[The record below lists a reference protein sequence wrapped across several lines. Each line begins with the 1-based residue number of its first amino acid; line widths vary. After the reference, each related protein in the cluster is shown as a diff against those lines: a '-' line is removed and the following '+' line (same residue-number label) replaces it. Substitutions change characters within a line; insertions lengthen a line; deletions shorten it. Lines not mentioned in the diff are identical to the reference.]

1 MIPVYEV
8 DIDMEGWESGMTA
21 ISLVSRPAIQRSFVA
36 LSEQEEKPTT
46 FKFADMD
53 KKQLVGPI
61 MVPEQLIYRKSE
73 RMGEYYI
80 KFTAESIEKIMAKW
94 SRDGFRAF
102 NLEHSI
108 GLGQDSVYILEYWIK
123 EDDNDKSKKY
133 GFDEPIGTAFVKLQ
147 VVSDLVW
154 EDVKQNQLTGF
165 SIEIDS
171 NLIKTKEEM
180 TENLKFAVEMG
191 ERFAKL
197 EGEISGLKTTIEFLM
212 SALEEKEIAEE
223 SATQELSEETV
234 EETVEESVE
243 LSEETTEEVV
253 EEPTAEE
260 VIEEEVKLEE
270 QETLVEEAELKLSEE
285 QESQTSEEVVEAKT
299 IEFKA
304 ITPEKI
310 NFINN
315 FLGKPRY

>member
-8 DIDMEGWESGMTA
+8 DIEMEGWESGMTA

-36 LSEQEEKPTT
+36 LSEEEKVAT
-46 FKFADMD
+46 FKFADEE
-53 KKQLVGPI
+53 KRQLVGPI
-61 MVPEQLIYRKSE
+61 MVPEQLIPRRSE

-80 KFTAESIEKIMAKW
+80 KFTAKSIEKIMAKW
-94 SRDGFRAF
+94 SRDGFRSF

-108 GLGQDSVYILEYWIK
+108 GLGSDSVYILEYWIK

-133 GFDEPIGTAFVKLQ
+133 GFEEPIGTAFVKLQ

-171 NLIKTKEEM
+171 NLTKTKEEM

-197 EGEISGLKTTIEFLM
+197 EGEISALKTTIEFLM
-212 SALEEKEIAEE
+212 SALEEKETQEEEVTEEVAEEKLSE
-223 SATQELSEETV
+223 SATEEV
-234 EETVEESVE
+234 EEVAEEPVA
-243 LSEETTEEVV
+243 EEVV
-253 EEPTAEE
+253 
-260 VIEEEVKLEE
+260 EEEVKLEE
-270 QETLVEEAELKLSEE
+270 QDNLVEEAEIKLSEE
-285 QESQTSEEVVEAKT
+285 QDGQTAEEVAESKT
-299 IEFKA
+299 IEFKE
-304 ITPEKI
+304 ISKEKI
-310 NFINN
+310 NLINKY
-315 FLGKPRY
+315 LGQPRY

>member
-36 LSEQEEKPTT
+36 LSEEEKVAT
-46 FKFADMD
+46 FKFADEE
-53 KKQLVGPI
+53 KRQLVGPI
-61 MVPEQLIYRKSE
+61 MIPEQLIYRKSE

-94 SRDGFRAF
+94 SRDGFRSF

-108 GLGQDSVYILEYWIK
+108 GLGADSVYILEYWIK
-123 EDDNDKSKKY
+123 ESEEDKSKKY
-133 GFDEPIGTAFVKLQ
+133 RFEEPIGTAFVKLQ

-171 NLIKTKEEM
+171 NLTKTKEEM

-197 EGEISGLKTTIEFLM
+197 EGEISALKTTIEFLM
-212 SALEEKEIAEE
+212 SALEEKETQEEEATEEVAEEKLSE
-223 SATQELSEETV
+223 SATEEV
-234 EETVEESVE
+234 EEVAEEPVA
-243 LSEETTEEVV
+243 EEVV
-253 EEPTAEE
+253 
-260 VIEEEVKLEE
+260 EEEVKLEE
-270 QETLVEEAELKLSEE
+270 QDNLVEEAEIKLSEE
-285 QESQTSEEVVEAKT
+285 QDGQTAEEVAESKT

-304 ITPEKI
+304 ISKEKI
-310 NFINN
+310 NLINKY
-315 FLGKPRY
+315 LGQPRY

>member
-197 EGEISGLKTTIEFLM
+197 EGEISALKTTIEFLM
-212 SALEEKEIAEE
+212 SALEEKETQEEEVTEEVAEEKLSE
-223 SATQELSEETV
+223 SATEEV
-234 EETVEESVE
+234 EEVAEEPVA
-243 LSEETTEEVV
+243 EEVV
-253 EEPTAEE
+253 
-260 VIEEEVKLEE
+260 EEEVKLEE
-270 QETLVEEAELKLSEE
+270 QDNLVEEAEIKLSEE
-285 QESQTSEEVVEAKT
+285 QDGQTAEEVAESKT
-299 IEFKA
+299 IEFKE
-304 ITPEKI
+304 ISKEKI
-310 NFINN
+310 NLINKY
-315 FLGKPRY
+315 LGQPRY

>member
-1 MIPVYEV
+1 MLPVYEV

-36 LSEQEEKPTT
+36 LSEGQENPTT
-46 FKFADMD
+46 FKFADMQ

-123 EDDNDKSKKY
+123 ETDEDKSKKY
-133 GFDEPIGTAFVKLQ
+133 GFNEPIGTAFVKLQ

-197 EGEISGLKTTIEFLM
+197 EGEISNLKTTIEFLM
-212 SALEEKEIAEE
+212 SALEENETQEEEAAEEVAEEKLSE
-223 SATQELSEETV
+223 SATEEV
-234 EETVEESVE
+234 EEVAEE
-243 LSEETTEEVV
+243 LATEEVV
-253 EEPTAEE
+253 
-260 VIEEEVKLEE
+260 EEEVKLEE

-285 QESQTSEEVVEAKT
+285 QESQTAEEVIESKT
-299 IEFKA
+299 VEFKA

>member
-36 LSEQEEKPTT
+36 LSEEEKVAT
-46 FKFADMD
+46 FKFADEE
-53 KKQLVGPI
+53 KRQLVGPI
-61 MVPEQLIYRKSE
+61 MIPEQLIYRKSE

-94 SRDGFRAF
+94 SRDGFRSF

-108 GLGQDSVYILEYWIK
+108 GLGADSVYILEYWIK
-123 EDDNDKSKKY
+123 ESEEDKSKKY
-133 GFDEPIGTAFVKLQ
+133 GFEEPIGTAFVKLQ

-171 NLIKTKEEM
+171 NLTKTKEEM

-212 SALEEKEIAEE
+212 SALEEKETQEEEATEEVAEEKLSE
-223 SATQELSEETV
+223 SATEEV
-234 EETVEESVE
+234 EEVAEEPVA
-243 LSEETTEEVV
+243 EEVV
-253 EEPTAEE
+253 
-260 VIEEEVKLEE
+260 EEEVKLEE
-270 QETLVEEAELKLSEE
+270 QDNLVEEAEIKLSEE
-285 QESQTSEEVVEAKT
+285 QDGQTAEEVAESKT

-304 ITPEKI
+304 ISKEKI
-310 NFINN
+310 NLINKY
-315 FLGKPRY
+315 LGQPRY

>member
-36 LSEQEEKPTT
+36 LSEEEKVAT
-46 FKFADMD
+46 FKFADEE
-53 KKQLVGPI
+53 KRQLVGPI
-61 MVPEQLIYRKSE
+61 MIPEQLIYRKSE

-94 SRDGFRAF
+94 SRDGFRSF

-108 GLGQDSVYILEYWIK
+108 GLGADSVYILEYWIK
-123 EDDNDKSKKY
+123 EDDSDKSKKY
-133 GFDEPIGTAFVKLQ
+133 GFEEPIGTAFVKLQ

-171 NLIKTKEEM
+171 NLTKTKEEM

-212 SALEEKEIAEE
+212 SALEEKETQEEEATEEVAEEKLSE
-223 SATQELSEETV
+223 SATEEV
-234 EETVEESVE
+234 EEVAEEPVA
-243 LSEETTEEVV
+243 EEVV
-253 EEPTAEE
+253 
-260 VIEEEVKLEE
+260 EEEVKLEE
-270 QETLVEEAELKLSEE
+270 QDNLVEEAEIKLSEE
-285 QESQTSEEVVEAKT
+285 QDGQTAEEVAESKT

-304 ITPEKI
+304 ISKEKI
-310 NFINN
+310 NLINKY
-315 FLGKPRY
+315 LGQPRY

>member
-1 MIPVYEV
+1 MLPVYEV

-36 LSEQEEKPTT
+36 LSEEEKVAT
-46 FKFADMD
+46 FKFADEE
-53 KKQLVGPI
+53 KRQLVGPI
-61 MVPEQLIYRKSE
+61 MVPEQLIYRRSE

-94 SRDGFRAF
+94 SRDGFRSF

-108 GLGQDSVYILEYWIK
+108 GLGSDSVYILEYWIK

-171 NLIKTKEEM
+171 NLTKTKEEM

-212 SALEEKEIAEE
+212 SALEEKETQEEEATEEVAEEKLSE
-223 SATQELSEETV
+223 SATEEV
-234 EETVEESVE
+234 EEVAEEPVA
-243 LSEETTEEVV
+243 EEVV
-253 EEPTAEE
+253 
-260 VIEEEVKLEE
+260 EEEVKLEE
-270 QETLVEEAELKLSEE
+270 QENLVEEAEIKLSEE
-285 QESQTSEEVVEAKT
+285 QDGQTAEEVAESKT

-304 ITPEKI
+304 ISKEKI
-310 NFINN
+310 NLINKY
-315 FLGKPRY
+315 LGQPRY

>member
-36 LSEQEEKPTT
+36 LSEEEKVAT
-46 FKFADMD
+46 FKFADEE
-53 KKQLVGPI
+53 KRQLVGPI
-61 MVPEQLIYRKSE
+61 MIPEQLIYRKSE

-94 SRDGFRAF
+94 SRDGFRSF

-108 GLGQDSVYILEYWIK
+108 GLGADSVYILEYWIK

-133 GFDEPIGTAFVKLQ
+133 GFEEPIGTAFVKLQ

-171 NLIKTKEEM
+171 NLTKTKEEM

-212 SALEEKEIAEE
+212 SALEEKETQEEEVAEEVAEEKLSE
-223 SATQELSEETV
+223 SATEEV
-234 EETVEESVE
+234 EEVAEEPVA
-243 LSEETTEEVV
+243 EEVV
-253 EEPTAEE
+253 
-260 VIEEEVKLEE
+260 EEEVKLEE
-270 QETLVEEAELKLSEE
+270 QDNLVEEAEIKLSEE
-285 QESQTSEEVVEAKT
+285 QDGQTAEEVAESKT
-299 IEFKA
+299 IEFKE
-304 ITPEKI
+304 ISKEKI
-310 NFINN
+310 NLINKY
-315 FLGKPRY
+315 LGQPRY

>member
-8 DIDMEGWESGMTA
+8 DIDMEGWDSGMTA

-36 LSEQEEKPTT
+36 LSEEEKVAT
-46 FKFADMD
+46 FKFADEE
-53 KKQLVGPI
+53 KRQLVGPI
-61 MVPEQLIYRKSE
+61 MVPEQLIYRRSE

-94 SRDGFRAF
+94 SRDGFRSF

-108 GLGQDSVYILEYWIK
+108 GLGSDSVYILEYWIK

-133 GFDEPIGTAFVKLQ
+133 GFEEPIGTAFVKLQ

-171 NLIKTKEEM
+171 NLTKTKEEM

-212 SALEEKEIAEE
+212 SALEEKETQEEEAAEE
-223 SATQELSEETV
+223 VA
-234 EETVEESVE
+234 EESVE
-243 LSEETTEEVV
+243 LSEEATEEV
-253 EEPTAEE
+253 AEE
-260 VIEEEVKLEE
+260 VAEEPVAEEVVEEEVKLEE
-270 QETLVEEAELKLSEE
+270 QENLVEEAEIKLSEE
-285 QESQTSEEVVEAKT
+285 QESQTAEEVIESKT
-299 IEFKA
+299 VEFKA
-304 ITPEKI
+304 ISKDKVNMI
-310 NFINN
+310 NK
-315 FLGKPRY
+315 FLGQPRY

>member
-36 LSEQEEKPTT
+36 LSEEEKVAT
-46 FKFADMD
+46 FKFADEE
-53 KKQLVGPI
+53 KRQLVGPI
-61 MVPEQLIYRKSE
+61 MIPEQLIYRKSE

-94 SRDGFRAF
+94 SRDGFRSF

-108 GLGQDSVYILEYWIK
+108 GLGADSVYILEYWIK

-133 GFDEPIGTAFVKLQ
+133 GFEEPIGTAFVKLQ

-171 NLIKTKEEM
+171 NLTKTKEEM

-212 SALEEKEIAEE
+212 SALEEKETQEEEATEEVAEEKLSE
-223 SATQELSEETV
+223 SATEEV
-234 EETVEESVE
+234 EEVAEEPVA
-243 LSEETTEEVV
+243 EEVV
-253 EEPTAEE
+253 
-260 VIEEEVKLEE
+260 EEEVKLEE
-270 QETLVEEAELKLSEE
+270 QDNLVEEAEIKLSEE
-285 QESQTSEEVVEAKT
+285 QDGQTAEEVAESKT

-304 ITPEKI
+304 ISKEKI
-310 NFINN
+310 NLINKY
-315 FLGKPRY
+315 LGQPRY

>member
-36 LSEQEEKPTT
+36 LSEEEKVAT
-46 FKFADMD
+46 FKFADEE
-53 KKQLVGPI
+53 KRQLVGPI
-61 MVPEQLIYRKSE
+61 MIPEQLIYRKSE

-94 SRDGFRAF
+94 SRDGFRSF

-123 EDDNDKSKKY
+123 ESEEDKSKKY
-133 GFDEPIGTAFVKLQ
+133 GFEEPIGTAFVKLQ

-171 NLIKTKEEM
+171 NLTKTKEEM

-197 EGEISGLKTTIEFLM
+197 EGEISALKTTIEFLM
-212 SALEEKEIAEE
+212 SALEEKETQEEEVTEEVAEEKLSE
-223 SATQELSEETV
+223 SATEEV
-234 EETVEESVE
+234 EEVAEEPVA
-243 LSEETTEEVV
+243 EEVV
-253 EEPTAEE
+253 
-260 VIEEEVKLEE
+260 EEEVKLEE
-270 QETLVEEAELKLSEE
+270 QDNLVEEAEIKLSEE
-285 QESQTSEEVVEAKT
+285 QDGQTAEEVAESKT
-299 IEFKA
+299 IEFKE
-304 ITPEKI
+304 ISKEKI
-310 NFINN
+310 NLINKY
-315 FLGKPRY
+315 LGQPRY

>member
-1 MIPVYEV
+1 
-8 DIDMEGWESGMTA
+8 MEGWESGMTA

-197 EGEISGLKTTIEFLM
+197 EGEISALKTTIEFLM
-212 SALEEKEIAEE
+212 SALEEKETQEEEVTEEVAEEKLSE
-223 SATQELSEETV
+223 SATEEV
-234 EETVEESVE
+234 EEVAEEPVA
-243 LSEETTEEVV
+243 EEVV
-253 EEPTAEE
+253 
-260 VIEEEVKLEE
+260 EEEVKLEE
-270 QETLVEEAELKLSEE
+270 QDNLVEEAEIKLSEE
-285 QESQTSEEVVEAKT
+285 QDGQTAEEVAESKT
-299 IEFKA
+299 IEFKE
-304 ITPEKI
+304 ISKEKI
-310 NFINN
+310 NLINKY
-315 FLGKPRY
+315 LGQPRY

>member
-36 LSEQEEKPTT
+36 LSEEEKVAT
-46 FKFADMD
+46 FKFADEE
-53 KKQLVGPI
+53 KRQLVGPI
-61 MVPEQLIYRKSE
+61 MIPEQLIYRKSE

-94 SRDGFRAF
+94 SRDGFRSF

-108 GLGQDSVYILEYWIK
+108 GLGADSVYILEYWIK

-133 GFDEPIGTAFVKLQ
+133 GFEEPIGTAFVKLQ

-171 NLIKTKEEM
+171 NLTKTKEEM

-212 SALEEKEIAEE
+212 SALEEKETQEEEVAEEVAEEKLSE
-223 SATQELSEETV
+223 SATEEV
-234 EETVEESVE
+234 EEVAEEPVA
-243 LSEETTEEVV
+243 EEVV
-253 EEPTAEE
+253 
-260 VIEEEVKLEE
+260 EEEVKLEE
-270 QETLVEEAELKLSEE
+270 QDNLVEEAEIKLSEE
-285 QESQTSEEVVEAKT
+285 QDGQTAEEVAESKT

-304 ITPEKI
+304 ISKEKI
-310 NFINN
+310 NLINKY
-315 FLGKPRY
+315 LGQPRY

>member
-8 DIDMEGWESGMTA
+8 DIEMEGWESGMTA

-36 LSEQEEKPTT
+36 LSEEEKVAT
-46 FKFADMD
+46 FKFADEE
-53 KKQLVGPI
+53 KRQLVGPI
-61 MVPEQLIYRKSE
+61 MIPEQLIYRKSE

-80 KFTAESIEKIMAKW
+80 KFTAESIERIMAKW
-94 SRDGFRAF
+94 SRDGFRSF

-123 EDDNDKSKKY
+123 ESEEDKSKKY
-133 GFDEPIGTAFVKLQ
+133 GFEEPIGTAFVKLQ

-171 NLIKTKEEM
+171 NLTKTKEEM

-197 EGEISGLKTTIEFLM
+197 EGEISALKTTIEFLM
-212 SALEEKEIAEE
+212 SALEEKETQEEEVTEEVAEEKLSE
-223 SATQELSEETV
+223 SATEEV
-234 EETVEESVE
+234 EEVAEEPVA
-243 LSEETTEEVV
+243 EEVV
-253 EEPTAEE
+253 
-260 VIEEEVKLEE
+260 EEEVKLEE
-270 QETLVEEAELKLSEE
+270 QDNLVEEAEIKLSEE
-285 QESQTSEEVVEAKT
+285 QDGQTAEEVAESKT
-299 IEFKA
+299 IEFKE
-304 ITPEKI
+304 ISKEKI
-310 NFINN
+310 NLINKY
-315 FLGKPRY
+315 LGQPRY